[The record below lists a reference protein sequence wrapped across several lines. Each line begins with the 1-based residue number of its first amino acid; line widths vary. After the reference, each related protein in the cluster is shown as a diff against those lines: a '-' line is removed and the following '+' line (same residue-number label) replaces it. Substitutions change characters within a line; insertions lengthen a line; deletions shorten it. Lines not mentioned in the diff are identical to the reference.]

1 MVDINMGIING
12 ETCTEQDYNSA
23 IIAVENATKVGV
35 KKIVIT
41 SRYSLKE
48 DDVHSEEMK
57 KRVEKLRGMLEKKK
71 INVSIYYAQDIKMS
85 RDVLLE
91 CLDNKVCSINE
102 TKYML
107 VDFGSTMTDEE
118 VDMVFE
124 LTIKGMVPVIAHPER
139 YQEIIDK
146 IERIEKLK
154 EIGCLLQL
162 DIRSLEGIHGNEI
175 KKIAKKLLKSGEYSF
190 VATEEYSKN
199 KDNSKYLKEL
209 LSKVQQDTF
218 RKNGFK
224 LLRNEE
230 VSLKL
235 EQKKQKRGLFSFS

>member
-1 MVDINMGIING
+1 MGIING
-12 ETCTEQDYNSA
+12 VVCTDEDYNSA
-23 IIAVENATKVGV
+23 IKVVENASKVGV

-41 SRYSLKE
+41 SSYGLKE
-48 DDVHSEEMK
+48 KDVASEEMK
-57 KRVEKLRGMLEKKK
+57 KRVEKLKGMLEKKK
-71 INVSIYYAQDIKMS
+71 VNISIYYAQDIKMS

-91 CLDNKVCSINE
+91 CLDNNVCSINE

-107 VDFGSTMTDEE
+107 IDFGNTMTDEE
-118 VDMVFE
+118 VDMAFE
-124 LTIKGMVPVIAHPER
+124 LTIKGFVPVVAHPER

-146 IERIEKLK
+146 IDRIEKLK

-162 DIRSLEGIHGNEI
+162 DIKSLEGIHGNEV
-175 KKIAKKLLKSGEYSF
+175 KKIAKKLLKAGEYSF
-190 VATEEYSKN
+190 VATEDYSKN

-209 LSKVQQDTF
+209 LSKTQQDTF

-230 VSLKL
+230 ISLKQ
-235 EQKKQKRGLFSFS
+235 EQKKQRRGLFSFS